1 MRPENSREKDLSDF
15 KNKLKICIVSAP
27 YYKDITDNLINGA
40 LKVLKKIKA
49 DIEVVEVSGALEIP
63 TAIRLMENEFDG
75 FIAVGCVIRGET
87 THYEI
92 VSTESCRGIAN
103 LGLDKICI
111 GNAILTVE
119 NKMQAEKRADPKI
132 FDKGG
137 EACHALLS
145 IIKIKKRGHLK
156 RDLN

>member
-1 MRPENSREKDLSDF
+1 MRSDNISKNELQNF
-15 KNKLKICIVSAP
+15 KEKLKICIVSAP
-27 YYKDITDNLINGA
+27 YYKDITDNLILGA

-49 DIEVVEVSGALEIP
+49 DTEIVEVSGALEIP

-92 VSTESCRGIAN
+92 VSTESSRGLTN
-103 LGLDKICI
+103 LGLEKICI

-119 NKMQAEKRADPKI
+119 NNLQAEERADPKI

-137 EACHALLS
+137 EACNALLS
-145 IIKIKKRGHLK
+145 IIKIKERGH
-156 RDLN
+156 

>member
-1 MRPENSREKDLSDF
+1 MKVANSTKKDLQDF
-15 KNKLKICIVSAP
+15 KETLKICIVSAP
-27 YYKDITDNLINGA
+27 YYKDITDNLIRGA
-40 LKVLKKIKA
+40 LNVLKKIRA
-49 DIEVVEVSGALEIP
+49 DTEIVEVSGALEIP

-92 VSTESCRGIAN
+92 VSTESCRGLTN
-103 LGLDKICI
+103 LGLEKICI

-119 NKMQAEKRADPKI
+119 NSLQAEERADPKI

-137 EACHALLS
+137 EACNALLS
-145 IIKIKKRGHLK
+145 VIKIKGRGH
-156 RDLN
+156 